1 MQEKGTRLIIHTSAA
16 PQDTGAGAE
25 ATRQRRRM
33 ASDSAGKVVVFG
45 EADGARRR
53 QGGARGLWRRAG
65 RRRTNAAPR
74 RARGARRTRRRL
86 TFGERL
92 LRNSAVACSLL
103 LALLAAKNIDA
114 PWTRAAVEGVERAL
128 TMQIDLDGSLG
139 QLSFVRDL
147 MPESMLVFF
156 DLSGEGELAAPVEGE
171 LDKAFEQERPWVE
184 FACEPGAEVRA
195 CADGTVLAVTQLSGG
210 GWGVLIEHGDQ
221 LETVS
226 AYLLE
231 PLVRAGEAVQ
241 RGQAIAHSE
250 AGRVYLEARRAGELI
265 DPAELMNA

>member
-1 MQEKGTRLIIHTSAA
+1 M
-16 PQDTGAGAE
+16 
-25 ATRQRRRM
+25 
-33 ASDSAGKVVVFG
+33 
-45 EADGARRR
+45 
-53 QGGARGLWRRAG
+53 
-65 RRRTNAAPR
+65 
-74 RARGARRTRRRL
+74 
-86 TFGERL
+86 
-92 LRNSAVACSLL
+92 
-103 LALLAAKNIDA
+103 
-114 PWTRAAVEGVERAL
+114 
-128 TMQIDLDGSLG
+128 
-139 QLSFVRDL
+139 
-147 MPESMLVFF
+147 
-156 DLSGEGELAAPVEGE
+156 
-171 LDKAFEQERPWVE
+171 E